1 MKKVLSLVLAI
12 CLTAG
17 AVIAAPVTGFA
28 DASGQCGD
36 NLTWTLDDDG
46 TLTISGTGDMWD
58 WPYPS
63 GYSPWY
69 NIKES
74 VKKVTIKDGVTSVGD
89 GAFRYCVGLIS
100 TTIPK
105 SVAGIGEES
114 FYGCDSLINIDVDRN
129 NLNYSSINGDLYNKG
144 RTELVQYAIG
154 KNDALFD
161 IPDGVISIRNSAF
174 SFCGNLTGVT
184 IPGSVTDIGEHAF
197 MSCSSLINVTIP
209 SSVSRIGDGAFAS
222 CSSLPDIVIPSGVM
236 DIGGSAFV
244 GCRSLVSITISDSVS
259 RIGDSA
265 FRGCVSLTNIDVDSN
280 NPNYRS
286 VSGNL
291 YSKDGTKLIQYAVGK
306 WDGLFNIPDSVTDI
320 GIDAFCG
327 CGLIDIIIP
336 VSVISIDGRAFEEC
350 GSLRDVYYGGS
361 KEEWNSVAIAWGNEP
376 LTSAMFHYNS
386 VSIPD
391 SGQCGD
397 NLTWTLDDKGT
408 LTISGTGDMWD
419 WNLPWFRNQSNQ
431 SIRRVEIRQGV
442 SSIGS
447 DAFDGCSNLMNINIP
462 DSLTRIEE
470 YAFADCTSLTSITIP
485 AGVISISSSAFYGC
499 ADLMKINVDNNNS
512 SFVSISGNLYSKD
525 GAKLIQYAAG
535 KEEASFDIPRG
546 VTVIDR
552 YAFSSCRVLRSV
564 TIPDS
569 VNTIG
574 TSAFSYCSSLVSI
587 NVDSNNRAY
596 SSLNGNLYDK
606 QRTKLIQYAIGKKD
620 ASFDISSGVTKISD
634 DAFYG
639 CSNLVNITIPD
650 GTTSIG
656 PAAFRDC
663 NNLKSI
669 IIPNGVQRINVA
681 TFYDCKN
688 LTSITIPDSV
698 MFIGDSAF
706 DRCSSL
712 TSIAIPDGVTEIP
725 QCAFYDCS
733 RLTNVKLPRGV
744 TEIENHAFY
753 GCSNLVNITIPDN
766 VTSIDYSAFDGCSSL
781 TSISIPGS
789 VTAIEGWAFNNCD
802 SIKDVYYVGS
812 EEKWNQINIGNNND
826 SLTSATIHYNYGSD
840 KIRNIAVDN
849 NTVHLTLKNNS
860 DQAYDSV
867 RLIVGIYEEN
877 GRQMCDMKS
886 VTVKD
891 FSIGYSGDIQLP
903 FDEINPDGKI
913 KIFLWDSSGLLKP
926 ITEACKTSVKSVS
939 E

>member
-12 CLTAG
+12 CLVAG

-28 DASGQCGD
+28 AASGQCGD

-197 MSCSSLINVTIP
+197 MSCSSLINITIP

-244 GCRSLVSITISDSVS
+244 GCRSLVSITISNSVS

-291 YSKDGTKLIQYAVGK
+291 YSKDGTKLIRYAVGK

-327 CGLIDIIIP
+327 CNSLTSIMIP

-350 GSLRDVYYGGS
+350 INLKDVYYGGS
-361 KEEWNSVAIAWGNEP
+361 KEEWNSVSIAWGNEP
-376 LTSAMFHYNS
+376 LTSAMFHYNT

-419 WNLPWFRNQSNQ
+419 WIFEESPWYWKT
-431 SIRRVEIRQGV
+431 IKKVEIQQGV
-442 SSIGS
+442 TSIGWG
-447 DAFDGCSNLMNINIP
+447 AFEDCS
-462 DSLTRIEE
+462 SLTYIAIPASVKKIG
-470 YAFADCTSLTSITIP
+470 YAVFEDCTN
-485 AGVISISSSAFYGC
+485 
-499 ADLMKINVDNNNS
+499 LMKID
-512 SFVSISGNLYSKD
+512 
-525 GAKLIQYAAG
+525 
-535 KEEASFDIPRG
+535 
-546 VTVIDR
+546 
-552 YAFSSCRVLRSV
+552 
-564 TIPDS
+564 
-569 VNTIG
+569 
-574 TSAFSYCSSLVSI
+574 
-587 NVDSNNRAY
+587 VDSSNFNY
-596 SSLNGNLYDK
+596 SSLNGNLYNK
-606 QRTKLIQYAIGKKD
+606 RQTKLIQYAIGKKD
-620 ASFDISSGVTKISD
+620 TSFDIPNSVVEIGD
-634 DAFYG
+634 DAFMGCSSLTSITIPDCVTSIGDMAFRG
-639 CSNLVNITIPD
+639 CSNLTSITIPGGVTSIGDSAFYDCRSLTSITIPD
-650 GTTSIG
+650 GVTRIG
-656 PAAFRDC
+656 YSAFCDC
-663 NNLKSI
+663 HS
-669 IIPNGVQRINVA
+669 
-681 TFYDCKN
+681 

-698 MFIGDSAF
+698 ASIDDGAF
-706 DRCSSL
+706 SDCSSL
-712 TSIAIPDGVTEIP
+712 TSITIPDGVIGIGVA
-725 QCAFYDCS
+725 AFEDCS
-733 RLTNVKLPRGV
+733 SLT
-744 TEIENHAFY
+744 
-753 GCSNLVNITIPDN
+753 SITIPDS
-766 VTSIDYSAFDGCSSL
+766 VKSIGDRVFWGCSSL
-781 TSISIPGS
+781 TSIMIPDGVTSIGNRAFYVCRSLTSITISGSVTSIGNSAFYNCDSLTSVVIPESVTEINQNTFSGCRSMKSVTIPGS
-789 VTAIEGWAFNNCD
+789 MTRIDIAAFNNCD

-812 EEKWNQINIGNNND
+812 EEKWNQIDIGFHND
-826 SLTSATIHYNYGSD
+826 GLISATIHYNYGSD

-867 RLIVGIYEEN
+867 RLIVGIYEKN

>member
-17 AVIAAPVTGFA
+17 AVIAVPVTGFA

-89 GAFRYCVGLIS
+89 GAFRYCVGLIN

-184 IPGSVTDIGEHAF
+184 IPGSVTDIGQHAF

-306 WDGLFNIPDSVTDI
+306 WDGSFNIPDSVTDI

-336 VSVISIDGRAFEEC
+336 VSVIRIDGRAFEEC

-419 WNLPWFRNQSNQ
+419 WSWNRSPWYENSN
-431 SIRRVEIRQGV
+431 IKKVEIQQGV
-442 SSIGS
+442 TSIGNS
-447 DAFDGCSNLMNINIP
+447 AF
-462 DSLTRIEE
+462 R
-470 YAFADCTSLTSITIP
+470 ACTSLTGIT
-485 AGVISISSSAFYGC
+485 
-499 ADLMKINVDNNNS
+499 
-512 SFVSISGNLYSKD
+512 
-525 GAKLIQYAAG
+525 
-535 KEEASFDIPRG
+535 
-546 VTVIDR
+546 
-552 YAFSSCRVLRSV
+552 
-564 TIPDS
+564 
-569 VNTIG
+569 
-574 TSAFSYCSSLVSI
+574 
-587 NVDSNNRAY
+587 
-596 SSLNGNLYDK
+596 
-606 QRTKLIQYAIGKKD
+606 
-620 ASFDISSGVTKISD
+620 
-634 DAFYG
+634 
-639 CSNLVNITIPD
+639 
-650 GTTSIG
+650 
-656 PAAFRDC
+656 
-663 NNLKSI
+663 
-669 IIPNGVQRINVA
+669 IPNGV
-681 TFYDCKN
+681 
-688 LTSITIPDSV
+688 TSI
-698 MFIGDSAF
+698 G
-706 DRCSSL
+706 
-712 TSIAIPDGVTEIP
+712 
-725 QCAFYDCS
+725 
-733 RLTNVKLPRGV
+733 
-744 TEIENHAFY
+744 
-753 GCSNLVNITIPDN
+753 GC
-766 VTSIDYSAFDGCSSL
+766 AFDGCSSL
-781 TSISIPGS
+781 TSITIPDGVTRIGYEAFSGCSSLTSITIPDDVTSIESGAFRNCTGLVSVMLPHGITAIAGELFEGCTSLANISIPDSVTIVGDWAFRRCSNLSSVGIGCNVASIGIGAFGGCSNLTEVNIPNSVTKIGLTAFSCKNLINIYVDELNPTYCSIKGNLYTKDKTKLIRYAPRKKDVSFSIPNGVISIEGYAFSNSCYLTSIRIPDGVISIGEGGFSGCSSLASISIPDS
-789 VTAIEGWAFNNCD
+789 VTAIEEWAFNNCD

-812 EEKWNQINIGNNND
+812 EEKWNQIDIGFHND
-826 SLTSATIHYNYGSD
+826 GLISATIHYNYGSD

-860 DQAYDSV
+860 YQTYDSV
-867 RLIVGIYEEN
+867 RLIVGIYEKN
-877 GRQMCDMKS
+877 GGQMCDMKS

>member
-17 AVIAAPVTGFA
+17 AVIAVPVTGFA

-89 GAFRYCVGLIS
+89 GAFRYCVGLIN

-129 NLNYSSINGDLYNKG
+129 NLDYSSINGDLYNKG

-174 SFCGNLTGVT
+174 SFCSNLTGVT

-197 MSCSSLINVTIP
+197 MSCSSLINITIP

-291 YSKDGTKLIQYAVGK
+291 YSKDGTKLIRYAVGK
-306 WDGLFNIPDSVTDI
+306 KDVLFNIPDSVTDI

-327 CGLIDIIIP
+327 CDSLTSIMIP

-350 GSLRDVYYGGS
+350 ANLRDVYYGGS
-361 KEEWNSVAIAWGNEP
+361 KKDWNSVVIAWGNEP
-376 LTSAMFHYNS
+376 LTSAKFHYNS

-419 WNLPWFRNQSNQ
+419 WTYGGAVPWADNRYGIKMVVIQN
-431 SIRRVEIRQGV
+431 GV
-442 SSIGS
+442 MSIG
-447 DAFDGCSNLMNINIP
+447 AC
-462 DSLTRIEE
+462 
-470 YAFADCTSLTSITIP
+470 
-485 AGVISISSSAFYGC
+485 
-499 ADLMKINVDNNNS
+499 
-512 SFVSISGNLYSKD
+512 
-525 GAKLIQYAAG
+525 
-535 KEEASFDIPRG
+535 
-546 VTVIDR
+546 
-552 YAFSSCRVLRSV
+552 AFS
-564 TIPDS
+564 D
-569 VNTIG
+569 
-574 TSAFSYCSSLVSI
+574 CSS
-587 NVDSNNRAY
+587 
-596 SSLNGNLYDK
+596 
-606 QRTKLIQYAIGKKD
+606 
-620 ASFDISSGVTKISD
+620 
-634 DAFYG
+634 
-639 CSNLVNITIPD
+639 
-650 GTTSIG
+650 
-656 PAAFRDC
+656 
-663 NNLKSI
+663 
-669 IIPNGVQRINVA
+669 
-681 TFYDCKN
+681 

-698 MFIGDSAF
+698 TSIGDSAF
-706 DRCSSL
+706 SHCSSL
-712 TSIAIPDGVTEIP
+712 TSITIPNGVTSIANY
-725 QCAFYDCS
+725 AFSHCS
-733 RLTNVKLPRGV
+733 SIMSITILGSV
-744 TEIENHAFY
+744 TGIGDSAFV
-753 GCSNLVNITIPDN
+753 GCSSLTNITIPDS
-766 VTSIDYSAFDGCSSL
+766 VTDIGDYAFSYCSSLISITIPDSVTDIGSYAFSDCSSL
-781 TSISIPGS
+781 TSITIPDGVTDIGGYAFSYCSSLTSITIPDS
-789 VTAIEGWAFNNCD
+789 VTSIDNCTFYDCSSLTNITIPDSVTDIGSYAFYDCSSLISITIPDSVISIGGWAFSDCSNITNITIPDSVTSIANYAFSGCDSLTSITIPDSVTSISNYAFSGCDSLTSITIPDSVTDIGNYAFSYCGSLISITIPDSVTSIGGWAFFCCRSLGSITMTGSVMRIGYGAFLDCD

-812 EEKWNQINIGNNND
+812 EEKWNQINIGDNND
-826 SLTSATIHYNYGSD
+826 GLTSATIHYNYGSD

-849 NTVHLTLKNNS
+849 NMVHLTLKNNS
-860 DQAYDSV
+860 NQAYDSV
-867 RLIVGIYEEN
+867 RLIVGIYEKN